1 MDPSLEEKG
10 SNNSAGS
17 ETPMD
22 TAEGSSDSKSPKRS
36 KNDKLLD
43 SDSSSPWSD
52 FPSLSDDDSS
62 EEEDIEEDER
72 TSQIK
77 LDRLFWYLYS
87 RLLKDKKCLNDIY
100 TDLFASP
107 GLYDKFKFIKKIMN
121 ACEFGPTFDTFCF
134 SLPRPDNMENDFK
147 RAVHSMKELLKKC
160 KDGSVT
166 PTCMNSL
173 DFPSESSKQ
182 MAEKLLLKIKK
193 KLEKE
198 PVELPKQDKA
208 LSEQTKKAEQILD
221 KKVNGTKMDDP
232 KDTSSNASNTSK
244 KETSSKGITASK
256 EDNTSQKATSSKDQ
270 EKKVKGSKMDGGSHV
285 ENDDQKDTSSKEN
298 ATSQASNT
306 SKKETS
312 SKDNTDS
319 KGDNACQKATSSQ
332 NQEKKVNGSKTNA
345 GFHSENDDLK
355 DISSKEKA
363 TSKASNTGKKETSS
377 KSNSSSKEDN
387 ASQKATSSNDQ
398 AKKTPDDPDAEHDQN
413 EESKDESQEEHN
425 DSDWDYYGNEEE
437 FDELTEDE
445 KVNKILGYSFPHN
458 IIYLLS
464 DGKTDIIPSWCG
476 QIQVLV
482 NPVSKTL
489 SLLMYDYVPS
499 YPDDIRREIFK
510 GISAPVVRRNISKEL
525 EKFECC
531 RILRMD
537 LPLKSLEEIF
547 VVQPN
552 DSEFLI
558 YSKLTPPAK
567 FYQRFISVS
576 CRDRNDWSERQP
588 FLPFEG
594 HSFSDCSRKYM
605 LIFGGEVSEMSDIMA
620 QIIACRPEQKICTE
634 PKEKITMVDLIKKI
648 NENDDS
654 ENSSTNREEEAEH
667 QNMDVNITHRNNLL
681 DMLIKYEVITEDQG
695 EKMKQKVEMK
705 QKKPRNK
712 KINNCLD
719 ELDLDPCLKDY
730 VNFECE
736 DVSKLEKHLTNKL
749 EAGEY
754 GHEMESLMLK
764 YPERYNFDDIT
775 VAEYLNAEK
784 KEKSYRTLFYSFCR
798 SAPEQCDC
806 TWHCK
811 VCKQC
816 QDWRSWHCSNCN
828 KCAYGISNS
837 ICEYCGYKSCGKFVL
852 QPDSY
857 HTEKIESYEG
867 MYTCNKVKDDWNLK
881 LATDDVPEWTKEVKF
896 DDESSGDFKLKDYI
910 NRDDLGIVN
919 LWALAIGLSGSGPRR
934 HIGRFFTEYFRYQI
948 AENIPLIVLH

>member
-10 SNNSAGS
+10 SNNSAVS

-36 KNDKLLD
+36 KKLLD

-134 SLPRPDNMENDFK
+134 SLPRPDNMENDFR

-256 EDNTSQKATSSKDQ
+256 EDNTSQKATSS
-270 EKKVKGSKMDGGSHV
+270 
-285 ENDDQKDTSSKEN
+285 
-298 ATSQASNT
+298 
-306 SKKETS
+306 
-312 SKDNTDS
+312 
-319 KGDNACQKATSSQ
+319 
-332 NQEKKVNGSKTNA
+332 
-345 GFHSENDDLK
+345 
-355 DISSKEKA
+355 
-363 TSKASNTGKKETSS
+363 
-377 KSNSSSKEDN
+377 
-387 ASQKATSSNDQ
+387 NDQ
-398 AKKTPDDPDAEHDQN
+398 DKKTPDDPDHDQN
-413 EESKDESQEEHN
+413 EESKEESQEEHN

-510 GISAPVVRRNISKEL
+510 GISAPVVRRKISKEL

-605 LIFGGEVSEMSDIMA
+605 LIFGGEVSELSDIMA
-620 QIIACRPEQKICTE
+620 QIITCRPEQIICTE

-784 KEKSYRTLFYSFCR
+784 EEKSYKTLFYSFCR

-881 LATDDVPEWTKEVKF
+881 LATDDVPEWTKEVKV

>member
-1 MDPSLEEKG
+1 MDSGLEEKG
-10 SNNSAGS
+10 SNNSSGS

-36 KNDKLLD
+36 KNDKVLD

-52 FPSLSDDDSS
+52 FPSLSEDDSS
-62 EEEDIEEDER
+62 EEEDIEEGER
-72 TSQIK
+72 TSQIQ

-87 RLLKDKKCLNDIY
+87 RLLKDKTCLNDIY
-100 TDLFASP
+100 TDLFANP

-134 SLPRPDNMENDFK
+134 SLPRPDNMENDFR

-160 KDGSVT
+160 QDGSVT
-166 PTCMNSL
+166 TTCMNSL

-182 MAEKLLLKIKK
+182 MAEKLLQKLKK
-193 KLEKE
+193 KLERE
-198 PVELPKQDKA
+198 PVEQPKQDKA
-208 LSEQTKKAEQILD
+208 LREQTKKAEQITD
-221 KKVNGTKMDDP
+221 KGVNGTKNDDQ
-232 KDTSSNASNTSK
+232 DTSFKEKASSNASNTSK
-244 KETSSKGITASK
+244 KETSSKNNTSCK
-256 EDNTSQKATSSKDQ
+256 EDNTSQKAA
-270 EKKVKGSKMDGGSHV
+270 
-285 ENDDQKDTSSKEN
+285 N
-298 ATSQASNT
+298 SQ
-306 SKKETS
+306 
-312 SKDNTDS
+312 D
-319 KGDNACQKATSSQ
+319 
-332 NQEKKVNGSKTNA
+332 QEKKVNGSKTNA
-345 GFHSENDDLK
+345 GSYSENDDLK
-355 DISSKEKA
+355 DTSSKEKA
-363 TSKASNTGKKETSS
+363 TSKASKTSKKETSS
-377 KSNSSSKEDN
+377 KNNTSSKEDN
-387 ASQKATSSNDQ
+387 ASQKATSSKDQ
-398 AKKTPDDPDAEHDQN
+398 DKQTPDDPDAEHDQN
-413 EESKDESQEEHN
+413 EESIDENQEEHN
-425 DSDWDYYGNEEE
+425 DSDWDYYGAEEE
-437 FDELTEDE
+437 FDELTEDQ
-445 KVNKILGYSFPHN
+445 KINKILANSFPHN

-482 NPVSKTL
+482 NPVNKIL
-489 SLLMYDYVPS
+489 SFLMYDYVPL
-499 YPDDIRREIFK
+499 YPDDIRGAILN
-510 GISAPVVRRNISKEL
+510 GMSAPVVRRNIAKEL

-531 RILRMD
+531 RLLRMD
-537 LPLKSLEEIF
+537 VPLKSLEELF

-552 DSEFLI
+552 DREFLI

-567 FYQRFISVS
+567 FYQRYISVS
-576 CRDRNDWSERQP
+576 CRDGNNWSERQP

-634 PKEKITMVDLIKKI
+634 PKGKITMVDLIEKL
-648 NENDDS
+648 NENDDP
-654 ENSSTNREEEAEH
+654 ENSSAINTHSREEETEH
-667 QNMDVNITHRNNLL
+667 QNIDVNIRHRNNIL
-681 DMLIKYEVITEDQG
+681 DMLIKYEIINEDQG
-695 EKMKQKVEMK
+695 EKIKQNVDLK
-705 QKKPRNK
+705 QKKPQNK
-712 KINNCLD
+712 KINNFLD
-719 ELDLDPCLKDY
+719 KLDLDPCLKDY
-730 VNFECE
+730 VNFGCE
-736 DVSKLEKHLTNKL
+736 DVSKLEKHLTKKL

-775 VAEYLNAEK
+775 VAEFLNAEK
-784 KEKSYRTLFYSFCR
+784 KDKSYRTLFYSFCR
-798 SAPEQCDC
+798 SEPEQCDC

-837 ICEYCGYKSCGKFVL
+837 ICEYCGYKSSGKFIL

-857 HTEKIESYEG
+857 HTEKIEAYEG
-867 MYTCNKVKDDWNLK
+867 MYTCNKIKDHWNLK
-881 LATDDVPEWTKEVKF
+881 LSIDDVPDWTKEVKV